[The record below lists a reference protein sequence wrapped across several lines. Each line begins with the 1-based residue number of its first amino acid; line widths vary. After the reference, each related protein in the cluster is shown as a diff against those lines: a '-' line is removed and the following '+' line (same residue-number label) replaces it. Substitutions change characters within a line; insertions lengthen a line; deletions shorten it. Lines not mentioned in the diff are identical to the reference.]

1 MELSTIINV
10 EPSSLH
16 KYLCLRVDV
25 ARLASKLS
33 NGGSLDHSYV
43 VPDKVLDTFED
54 YGEKVRV
61 LERHRNYLRSC
72 LEEEQEQR
80 RDDSKSCLED
90 KSCAVGHDLK
100 KNQNTTGLL
109 ESLRDELQ
117 NSRPNCVQD
126 QTQDFGQESRPS
138 QIVGHDLKKN
148 QNTTGL
154 PGSLR
159 DETRESRP
167 DCVQID
173 VEDLEVD
180 FGQESRPS
188 QIVGHDLK
196 KNQNTTGLPGSLR
209 DETRESRPDCV
220 QIDVEEI
227 EVVAEPSNI
236 RPLSEGCRLLDIPA
250 GWTLPRDRNHQD
262 GHRVTIQYVFTWSVR
277 LCRKLKQALSLR
289 QIGHKFSESHGFAR
303 PSWFKNVLH
312 EHTYMHI
319 QDIWR
324 AADVSPDENRPC
336 IIKMKRNMNKTV
348 ASQLPDGHEEDDQE
362 GPAHKKLR
370 RTNVKQ
376 TFTFAALTLAEPYV
390 RVLTSCVKGN
400 TALT

>member
-43 VPDKVLDTFED
+43 VPDKVLDTIED

-109 ESLRDELQ
+109 GSLRDELQ
-117 NSRPNCVQD
+117 KSRPNCVQD

-154 PGSLR
+154 PGS
-159 DETRESRP
+159 
-167 DCVQID
+167 I
-173 VEDLEVD
+173 
-180 FGQESRPS
+180 
-188 QIVGHDLK
+188 
-196 KNQNTTGLPGSLR
+196 R

-262 GHRVTIQYVFTWSVR
+262 GHRVTIQYVFTWSVL

-319 QDIWR
+319 QDIWQ

-370 RTNVKQ
+370 RTNVK
-376 TFTFAALTLAEPYV
+376 P
-390 RVLTSCVKGN
+390 
-400 TALT
+400 TALKIVAGVMKKYIGTATKPAYAELEKEARNELKKGFQTPPIPIFT

>member
-10 EPSSLH
+10 EPLSLH

-33 NGGSLDHSYV
+33 NGGTLDHSYV
-43 VPDKVLDTFED
+43 VPDKVLDSIED

-109 ESLRDELQ
+109 GTLRDELQ

-148 QNTTGL
+148 QK
-154 PGSLR
+154 S
-159 DETRESRP
+159 
-167 DCVQID
+167 
-173 VEDLEVD
+173 
-180 FGQESRPS
+180 
-188 QIVGHDLK
+188 
-196 KNQNTTGLPGSLR
+196 TGLPGSLR

-227 EVVAEPSNI
+227 EVVAEPSYI

-277 LCRKLKQALSLR
+277 LCRKLNQALSLR

-370 RTNVKQ
+370 RTNVNIVAGIMKKYTGTATKPAYAELEREARNELKKGFQ
-376 TFTFAALTLAEPYV
+376 TPPIPIFTKVIHVTNMRNIWQWILDGTLLLLL
-390 RVLTSCVKGN
+390 RL
-400 TALT
+400 LL